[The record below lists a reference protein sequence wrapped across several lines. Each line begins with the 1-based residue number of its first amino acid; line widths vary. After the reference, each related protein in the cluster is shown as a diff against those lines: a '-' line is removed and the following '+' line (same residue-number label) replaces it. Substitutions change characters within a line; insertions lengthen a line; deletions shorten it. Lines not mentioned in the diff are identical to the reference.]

1 MSELVQHAEEARRL
15 LDKIMAE
22 KPAKNGHDF
31 SAAVRC
37 LVEVRNALASRS
49 SDSDADI
56 QRLGAVNAIIS
67 SVLGGQFPM
76 KKMPWPRVDAARE
89 RLARLLPELAAEKGV

>member
-1 MSELVQHAEEARRL
+1 MMDVVRPAREAMRL

-22 KPAKNGHDF
+22 KPEKNGHDF

-37 LVEVRNALASRS
+37 LVEVRNGLVAGHDGGGQLP
-49 SDSDADI
+49 
-56 QRLGAVNAIIS
+56 AVNAIIS

-76 KKMPWPRVDAARE
+76 KAIPWPSVDAARQ
-89 RLARLLPELAAEKGV
+89 RLAAVLRDLQSREGGA